1 MERRTDLM
9 KSFTVKLEQ
18 DENGD
23 LLLPF
28 PDELLTDMGWA
39 EGTELEWKINP
50 DGSVEITEKNNNK

>member
-1 MERRTDLM
+1 M

-50 DGSVEITEKNNNK
+50 DGSVEITEKKATTNE